1 MDAPI
6 KFAKLSGSG
15 NDFLCIDNR
24 DGRFDD
30 LLADSDGPG
39 RATSAAGAFAAA
51 LCRRGIAVGADGVI
65 FAIKP
70 EVEGVS
76 HVAARFFE
84 PDGSETYLCGNG
96 TACFI
101 YWAVANGLVGEG
113 EVKVLTPVGV
123 VRGYLA
129 DGNYVRVCIPDPE
142 HMEANFELTAGGRT
156 WQCDFAVTGVPHVI
170 ACVDALDEID
180 VAHHGKALRHHERFG
195 ALGANANFV
204 QVLAEGEI
212 AVRTFEYGIEGETLA
227 CGTGS
232 AAAAIMTARR
242 LGWPAKYLTGEAPVS
257 VRAHSGDV
265 LKVWFAVNDDGAVTD
280 VCLETVVR
288 YVFDAALHDDLAGG
302 LLRRVSEQAAANR
315 QK

>member
-15 NDFLCIDNR
+15 NDFVCIDNR
-24 DGRFDD
+24 DGRFDE

-39 RATSAAGAFAAA
+39 RSTSAAGAFAAA

-65 FAIKP
+65 FATKP
-70 EVEGVS
+70 EIEGVS

-123 VRGYLA
+123 VRGYPA
-129 DGNYVRVCIPDPE
+129 DGDYVRVCIPDPE
-142 HMEANFELTAGGRT
+142 DMQTDLELAAGGRT
-156 WQCDFAVTGVPHVI
+156 WKCDFAVTGVPHVI
-170 ACVDALDEID
+170 TYVDAIDEVN
-180 VAHHGKALRHHERFG
+180 VARDGKALRDHERF
-195 ALGANANFV
+195 APLGANANFV
-204 QVLAEGEI
+204 QVLGEGQI
-212 AVRTFEYGIEGETLA
+212 ALRTFEYGIEAETLA

-232 AAAAIMTARR
+232 SAAAIMTAQR
-242 LGWPAKYLTGEAPVS
+242 LDWPKKYLSGEAPIS
-257 VRAHSGDV
+257 VRANSGDV
-265 LKVWFAVNDDGAVTD
+265 LKVWFTLNDDRSITD
-280 VCLETVVR
+280 VCVETVVR
-288 YVFDAALHDDLAGG
+288 YVFDAALHNDLAGG
-302 LLRRVSEQAAANR
+302 LLRRTSAQAAANR
-315 QK
+315 QQ